1 MKTRE
6 KIETAILR
14 GQRAWLDEIEQD
26 GGIERWA
33 GEVLDG
39 WLRDELWKLMGLDRH
54 WDRWEVRGSDGAT
67 IKVGLQQLAIAH
79 AEKFIEVTEFTPT
92 GTELRGLKKTLHEAY
107 ISKLTDLV
115 YTRAQAKA
123 ERDFEV
129 LATKFG
135 LDVEEETAD
144 E

>member
-1 MKTRE
+1 MQDRAAIE
-6 KIETAILR
+6 KAILR
-14 GQRAWLDEIEQD
+14 GQKAWRDEIEQD
-26 GGIERWA
+26 GGIEQWV
-33 GEVLDG
+33 GGVLDG
-39 WLRDELWKLMGLDRH
+39 WLKDELWRLMGLARH
-54 WDRWEVRGSDGAT
+54 WDRWEVRGSDGTT
-67 IKVGLQQLAIAH
+67 IKAGLQEIAITH

-92 GTELRGLKKTLHEAY
+92 GKELKDLKKALHEAY

-115 YTRAQAKA
+115 YTWAQAKA
-123 ERDFEV
+123 VRDFEV